1 MSAFP
6 VTPQS
11 LLVKIVAQV
20 TGEREAT
27 WTRFFDLYR
36 PVIVKF
42 AEGLGAR
49 EEAED
54 VAQDV
59 MLKLVEAFQN
69 GAYRREKGH
78 FRSYLAATIRHEVIN
93 RWQKGR
99 VRAADRHVSI
109 EDDESPLAIGVPSE
123 TAAILDAKWRLARH
137 AAAVE
142 HVLTKTALAQQ
153 SRQIYRAYV
162 LEEQPIGVVGEQF
175 GVPKNAVSQVKTR
188 VERMIADY
196 ESLLEE

>member
-20 TGEREAT
+20 TGEREAI
-27 WTRFFDLYR
+27 WTRFFELYR

-42 AEGLGAR
+42 AEGIGAS

-59 MLKLVEAFQN
+59 MLKLVEVFRN
-69 GAYRREKGH
+69 GDYCREKGR
-78 FRSYLAATIRHEVIN
+78 FRSYLAAMIRNEVIN
-93 RWQKGR
+93 RWQKGQA
-99 VRAADRHVSI
+99 RAADRHVSV
-109 EDDESPLAIGVPSE
+109 ESGVQPHEIAVPSE
-123 TAAILDAKWRLARH
+123 TAAVLDAKWRLARH
-137 AAAVE
+137 ATAVE
-142 HVLTKTALAQQ
+142 HVLTKTALSQK

-162 LEEQPIGVVGEQF
+162 LDEQPIGLVAAQF
-175 GVPKNAVSQVKTR
+175 DVPKNAVSQVKTR

-196 ESLLEE
+196 EALLEE